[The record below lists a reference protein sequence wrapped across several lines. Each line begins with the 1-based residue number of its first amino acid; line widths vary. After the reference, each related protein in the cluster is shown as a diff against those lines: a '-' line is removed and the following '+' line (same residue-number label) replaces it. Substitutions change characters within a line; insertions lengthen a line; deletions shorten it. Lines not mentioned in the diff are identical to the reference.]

1 MSVGRVI
8 VLWSLLLCL
17 PGLAS
22 VYKYWERAELAKDL
36 KNQVGQGVKVVD
48 EILTTYSKNQ
58 TIPGYF
64 KFDTVHFRCLIPND
78 KIDAIDYVKEVAS
91 KKTKG
96 SRREKR
102 LVTIE
107 AKVERKEVYGKVGG
121 KEAGVTSEA
130 ILLIVD
136 KAFKPRARYYREF
149 P

>member
-1 MSVGRVI
+1 MSLRRVFI
-8 VLWSLLLCL
+8 LWTLLLCL

-22 VYKYWERAELAKDL
+22 AYKYWERAELAKDL
-36 KNQVGQGVKVVD
+36 KNQIGQEVKVVD
-48 EILTTYSKNQ
+48 EILTTYTKNQ

-78 KIDAIDYVKEVAS
+78 KTEAIDHVKEVAS
-91 KKTKG
+91 RKTKG
-96 SRREKR
+96 SRRERR

-107 AKVERKEVYGKVGG
+107 GKVERKDVYGKVGG

-136 KAFKPRARYYREF
+136 KASKPRSRYYKDI